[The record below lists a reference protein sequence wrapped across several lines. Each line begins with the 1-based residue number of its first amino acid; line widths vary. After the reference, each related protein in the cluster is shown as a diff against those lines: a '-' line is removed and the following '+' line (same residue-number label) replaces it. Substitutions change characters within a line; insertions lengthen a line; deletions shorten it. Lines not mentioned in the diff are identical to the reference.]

1 MLYAG
6 RPVTEWPR
14 RELATRIGVVP
25 QEEELV
31 FPLSVREL
39 VALGRYPRLGAL
51 GREGA
56 EDRAA
61 IRRAMETCDVAE
73 LADRPV
79 GSLSGGERQRA
90 RIARALAQ
98 EPGTLVLDEPTASLD
113 IRHEMEILE
122 LAASLSAGGVTVVLV
137 THAINLAA
145 RYATRLLLLDAPP
158 RGRAAA
164 EGAPGEVVTRERIAA
179 VYGWPVAVVPHPGP
193 GPDAGAPQVVALAQ
207 SHAHE
212 PNRSPQ

>member
-1 MLYAG
+1 
-6 RPVTEWPR
+6 
-14 RELATRIGVVP
+14 
-25 QEEELV
+25 
-31 FPLSVREL
+31 
-39 VALGRYPRLGAL
+39 
-51 GREGA
+51 
-56 EDRAA
+56 
-61 IRRAMETCDVAE
+61 METCDVAE
-73 LADRPV
+73 LADRSV
-79 GSLSGGERQRA
+79 NSLSGGERQRA

-98 EPGTLVLDEPTASLD
+98 EPKTLVLDEPTASLD

-122 LAASLSAGGVTVVLV
+122 LAASLSVGGVTVVLV

-179 VYGWPVAVVPHPGP
+179 VYGWPVAVVLHPGP

-207 SHAHE
+207 PLPDQSTHT
-212 PNRSPQ
+212 RSPQ